1 VAPVIALTGFMG
13 SGKTTVGKM
22 TADSLGWTFVD
33 LDKIVETRS
42 GRSVPDI
49 FAKEGETVFRGME
62 SAALLD
68 LLEGASDGGGL
79 VLALGG
85 GTLISPEVRTR
96 LREGAL
102 VVYLEIDA
110 DEAWRR
116 VSASDRP
123 LARDRRAFADLLSE
137 RQALY
142 EAAADHTVRVA
153 GKSPGVIAGEVAGVV
168 QAYMGEKS

>member
-1 VAPVIALTGFMG
+1 MAPVIAFTGFMG

-33 LDKIVETRS
+33 LDKIVEIRS
-42 GRSVPDI
+42 GCSIPDV

-68 LLEGASDGGGL
+68 LLEGAPDEDGL

-85 GTLISPEVRTR
+85 GTLISPEARAR
-96 LREGAL
+96 LREEAL
-102 VVYLEIDA
+102 VVYLEIGA

-123 LARDRRAFADLLSE
+123 LARDRQAFTDLLSE
-137 RQALY
+137 RRALY
-142 EAAADHTVRVA
+142 EAAADHTVRVV
-153 GKSPGVIAGEVAGVV
+153 GKSPGVIAGEVAGIVR
-168 QAYMGEKS
+168 AHMREKS